1 MYKLI
6 YTAVFLL
13 AALGASAQ
21 NMPERSEVRRGNRQY
36 NKGNYE
42 KSIERYERALE
53 AAPESFEATYNLGN
67 ALYKAERFDKA
78 EQTMRKA
85 AADSLRADGE
95 RAEAFYN
102 LGNAQFKQQKY
113 KEALESYKQSLRL
126 NPADQQAK
134 YNYAYTKRLI
144 DDNEDGGGGGGAG
157 PGAAG
162 ESFSAAALPHPHF
175 QVVFL
180 QNLHGLQIEPGGP
193 GDFGGGLG
201 QRKMLYVRAE
211 QHPMGIADRK
221 PGQGFPLPPHPGPG
235 KGRGPPHHHGDSLLG
250 AVPQNA

>member
-1 MYKLI
+1 ML
-6 YTAVFLL
+6 F
-13 AALGASAQ
+13 Q
-21 NMPERSEVRRGNRQY
+21 
-36 NKGNYE
+36 
-42 KSIERYERALE
+42 
-53 AAPESFEATYNLGN
+53 
-67 ALYKAERFDKA
+67 
-78 EQTMRKA
+78 
-85 AADSLRADGE
+85 
-95 RAEAFYN
+95 
-102 LGNAQFKQQKY
+102 
-113 KEALESYKQSLRL
+113 
-126 NPADQQAK
+126 
-134 YNYAYTKRLI
+134 
-144 DDNEDGGGGGGAG
+144 DGGGGGGAG

-235 KGRGPPHHHGDSLLG
+235 KGRGPPHHHGDGLLG
-250 AVPQNA
+250 AVPQNAQPGCGLDAEGLVAGPATVPGVAGGAPDGVAAHFGLAAIGIKNAHGEIGALGGKEQDQAIAADAEVPVADTAGEQMGVGDGLAAAIDEDVIVAAALHFEKTEHGVASCGIEVE